1 MADEKDWSDVFDSFG
16 QHFSV
21 DKFKSQQYKRT
32 DGSVRGYYYTE
43 ASDAYANLNQ
53 MFVSF
58 QHVPSGQS
66 IFLKA
71 FITAFNES
79 YSSDWAEEQVYG
91 RADPIYLFKNTKR
104 SITMAIKLPAASE
117 GEAYEN
123 LTKISALTQFLY
135 PTYETVQNANTISQ
149 SPMIRIKLMNIL
161 SKDSGKRGEY
171 HTTNG
176 MQQFDAYRSDPNSDG
191 GVLGVISSFVV
202 NHNLEGTDG
211 VFHKLRTTDE
221 GIDTNVILPKLI
233 DINLTFNPIHE
244 TPLGWEVGDKFTKF
258 KSPGFPYGTPPD
270 MGDIFKIKDDSPQA
284 YWDRLKREAKNQAIK
299 DQHKAR
305 YGNWLTRGARKNA
318 DQKLYNQIQ
327 QPGKDGYHRTPGGE
341 WHDKDHKKVDADLA
355 ERLDHVQTMADA
367 FGEEAAFANDM
378 WGYDGPPPFGGKD

>member
-16 QHFSV
+16 KQFSV

-149 SPMIRIKLMNIL
+149 SPMIRIKMMNIL
-161 SKDSGKRGEY
+161 SKDSGKRGGY
-171 HTTNG
+171 YDG
-176 MQQFDAYRSDPNSDG
+176 PGGQPMVQFDAYKSNPNSDG

-258 KSPGFPYGTPPD
+258 KSPGFPYGTPPN
-270 MGDIFKIKDDSPQA
+270 MGEIFNIKDDSPQA

-305 YGNWLTRGARKNA
+305 YGNWLTRGARKNK
-318 DQKLYNQIQ
+318 DQKLREDIKSGKYHKT
-327 QPGKDGYHRTPGGE
+327 KDG
-341 WHDKDHKKVDADLA
+341 WHDADHNPVKKGKA
-355 ERLDHVQTMADA
+355 ERLSEAQQMYEA
-367 FGEEAAFANDM
+367 FGDEAFTNDP
-378 WGYDGPPPFGGKD
+378 WGYDAPPLKNKD

>member
-1 MADEKDWSDVFDSFG
+1 MADNPDWSEVFDSFG
-16 QHFSV
+16 KNFDSS
-21 DKFKSQQYKRT
+21 KFKGHQYKRSQGIPKGFFYT
-32 DGSVRGYYYTE
+32 DGSD
-43 ASDAYANLNQ
+43 SYANLNQ

-66 IFLKA
+66 VFLKA

-104 SITMAIKLPAASE
+104 TITLALKLPASSE

-135 PTYETVQNANTISQ
+135 PTYENIQNANTISQ
-149 SPMIRIKLMNIL
+149 SPMVRIKMMNIL
-161 SKDSGKRGEY
+161 SKDSGKRDGY
-171 HTTNG
+171 DG
-176 MQQFDAYRSDPNSDG
+176 PGGQPMVQFDNYRSDPNSDG
-191 GVLGVISSFVV
+191 GVLGVITSFVV
-202 NHNLEGTDG
+202 NHNLEGTEG

-221 GIDTNVILPKLI
+221 MYTPNVILPKLM
-233 DINLTFNPIHE
+233 DINLTFNPVHE

-270 MGDIFKIKDDSPQA
+270 MGEIYKIKEENPQA
-284 YWDRLKREAKNQAIK
+284 YWDRLAKDEADQAKK

-305 YGNWLTRGARKNA
+305 YGNWLTRGARKNK
-318 DQKLYNQIQ
+318 DEKLY
-327 QPGKDGYHRTPGGE
+327 GE
-341 WHDKDHKKVDADLA
+341 SKKVGDTWYTEGKNGMYGQASAKDAARLA
-355 ERLDHVQTMADA
+355 EIDDLHGS
-367 FGEEAAFANDM
+367 FGDEIFENDP
-378 WGYDGPPPFGGKD
+378 WKYDPPDLKS